1 MYKVTP
7 RRWQCPICKVRC
19 YEVIID
25 AYQLQ
30 IAQLIRKHNLSITEI
45 SFDERGRIDNI
56 ELAHLMESEESLK
69 SLPPHAIKNNNQFF
83 YLQELRES
91 TSINQTTLNPTEEM
105 IIKKVTGMITLYV
118 LMIDI
123 LSIF

>member
-1 MYKVTP
+1 MMYKVTP

-30 IAQLIRKHNLSITEI
+30 IAQLIRKHNLPITEI
-45 SFDERGRIDNI
+45 SFDERGRVDNP
-56 ELAHLMESEESLK
+56 ELAHLMDSEESLK
-69 SLPPHAIKNNNQFF
+69 LLPPHAIKNNNQFF

-91 TSINQTTLNPTEEM
+91 ASINQKTLNPKEEM
-105 IIKKVTGMITLYV
+105 IITGMIMLYV